1 MRALAPIGYTVL
13 MEFPGVAGLGVAPK
27 LDFWIAAGT
36 PNVPPIHVAFRVD
49 PDVVHPVTPAMVG
62 DVNAPDQIAIPYYE
76 NIPLKA

>member
-1 MRALAPIGYTVL
+1 MI
-13 MEFPGVAGLGVAPK
+13 EAGLPDTPLRRRFTRRGVVAPK

-49 PDVVHPVTPAMVG
+49 PHVVHPVTPAMVG